1 MRSPYFS
8 HTLHYL
14 HFCIACIARIVS
26 IACIACIVFIACI
39 ACIVPITVRG
49 QHTGGE
55 TGFVRLLAMKGYEN
69 VRVAR
74 RSDTLFVGCENRVWR
89 WEPRAAA
96 EILKLVMPAV
106 DSAGVVSLT
115 LLKTGIPLT
124 TLIVTRKDYDDLRAG
139 RLPEGAFAHSA
150 TALLP
155 DRVYRAGIGRIQPAN
170 PSFSKFDVVVY
181 PQLRMQFGNFDHPL
195 ELQFNIAPAVRV
207 SFWQGM
213 SLTAQVIFP
222 VYNNLTTDPEG
233 NTIRPGLLVLSQ
245 SFRLP
250 GMVFAT
256 LNAGYF
262 TRSRYGLNG
271 EMRKFMFNGKIA
283 LGAAIGYTSQMQFI
297 DGSFIFKPEEAVT
310 WFCDAAWR
318 WARYDLT
325 LRAGYGR
332 FIGLDQGWRVDV
344 SRQFG
349 EVSIGFFAMQTG
361 DQVNGGFNFIVPIPP
376 RRYGTKNQVRIRP
389 ASYVPWEYRAK
400 GLNSYGRSFSTG
412 NGTDEM
418 LFNLNP
424 DYIRKQVGKEVLK
437 L

>member
-1 MRSPYFS
+1 MRSPYFY
-8 HTLHYL
+8 HTLHCL
-14 HFCIACIARIVS
+14 HFCIGCIVCIVCIICIICIICIAS
-26 IACIACIVFIACI
+26 
-39 ACIVPITVRG
+39 ITVRG
-49 QHTGGE
+49 QQSGDE
-55 TGFVRLLAMKGYEN
+55 AGFVRLLAVKGYEN
-69 VRVAR
+69 VRVAHR
-74 RSDTLFVGCENRVWR
+74 GDTLYIGCENRVWR

-96 EILKLVMPAV
+96 EIFKLVMPAAG
-106 DSAGVVSLT
+106 SAMVVSLT
-115 LLKTGIPLT
+115 LLRTGIPVT
-124 TLIVTRKDYDDLRAG
+124 TLIVTRKDYDDLCAG

-150 TALLP
+150 AALLP
-155 DRVYRAGIGRIQPAN
+155 DRLYRAGIGRRQPVN

-207 SFWQGM
+207 SFWEGM
-213 SLTAQVIFP
+213 SLTGQVIFP

-250 GMVFAT
+250 GTLFAT
-256 LNAGYF
+256 LAGGYF
-262 TRSRYGLNG
+262 TRNRYGLNG
-271 EMRKFMFNGKIA
+271 ELRKFLFNGKIA

-297 DGSFIFKPEEAVT
+297 EGRFIFKPEEAVT

-318 WARYDLT
+318 WARFDLT
-325 LRAGYGR
+325 IRAGYGR
-332 FIGLDQGWRVDV
+332 FIGLDEGWRVDV

-349 EVSIGFFAMQTG
+349 EVTIGFFAMETG
-361 DQVNGGFNFIVPIPP
+361 GQVNGGFNFIVPLPP

-418 LFNLNP
+418 LFNINP
-424 DYIRKQVGKEVLK
+424 DYIKKQLGKEILN